1 VVETIQIL
9 QVMLVTQ
16 SYKAIPDL
24 QT

>member
-1 VVETIQIL
+1 VETIQIL